1 MQLRDRQ
8 SRMWIL
14 LVIATTFL
22 LNAPA
27 LGGVKD
33 LSSHFS
39 FYEKNNAMS
48 LNPQT
53 LPQGGDNLQM
63 ESVSP
68 DFHQDNTVTKDLP
81 LEGLEEEDYI
91 DFDKILAEGDDDYT
105 EGDAI
110 DEITTPEP
118 DLDFVS
124 ELSDPKVRRACL
136 LRLFHGRTRLQRINV
151 VNAFFGF
158 RLYRSLRN
166 QVNQTDNVLLAPAG
180 ISITM
185 GMIALAVGSTTHKQ
199 LYQALGFAEFVNAS
213 IHYNDSTVHKL
224 FSKLAHRLFRRN
236 FGYTLRSVNDFYIK
250 HTVVMTEGFRSQAKT
265 YYFAEPQSVDFRD
278 PAFLL
283 KANQRI
289 HKMTKGLIKEP
300 LKSVDPNMVVILL
313 NYLYF
318 KGTWEQ
324 KFPEELTHYR
334 NFRVNEKHQVRV
346 PMMQNK
352 GTYLAAADHELNC
365 DVLQLPYKGNISMLI
380 AVPQKLSGMK
390 ILEQEV
396 SPTVINK
403 WLNSMTNRT
412 REVVFPRFKLEQS
425 YDLVNHLKQ
434 LGLTELFTEK
444 GDFSP
449 MASEKVSVNWFKH
462 QSAITVNEEGTEG
475 AALTHV
481 GFMPLSTQA
490 RFVVDRPFLF
500 FIYEHRTDC
509 LIFMGRVVDP
519 SKS

>member
-1 MQLRDRQ
+1 
-8 SRMWIL
+8 MWVL
-14 LVIATTFL
+14 LVIATAFL

-39 FYEKNNAMS
+39 FYDKNNAMAI
-48 LNPQT
+48 NTQI

-63 ESVSP
+63 ESESP
-68 DFHQDNTVTKDLP
+68 DFDQDNTVTKDLP
-81 LEGLEEEDYI
+81 MEGLEEEDYI
-91 DFDKILAEGDDDYT
+91 DFEKILAEGDDDYT

-110 DEITTPEP
+110 DEITTSEP
-118 DLDFVS
+118 DLDVVS
-124 ELSDPKVRRACL
+124 EVSDPKVHRACL
-136 LRLFHGRTRLQRINV
+136 LRLFHGQTRLQRINV

-158 RLYRSLRN
+158 RLYRSLRK

-224 FSKLAHRLFRRN
+224 FSKLTHRLFRRN
-236 FGYTLRSVNDFYIK
+236 FGYTLRSVNDFYVK
-250 HTVVMTEGFRSQAKT
+250 HTAIIREGFRRQAKT

-278 PAFLL
+278 PAFLV

-289 HKMTKGLIKEP
+289 KKMTKGIIKEP
-300 LKSVDPNMVVILL
+300 LKSVDPNMVVMLL

-324 KFPEELTHYR
+324 KFPKELTHYR
-334 NFRVNEKHQVRV
+334 NFRVSEKHQVRV

-352 GTYLAAADHELNC
+352 GTYLAASDHDLNC
-365 DVLQLPYKGNISMLI
+365 DVLLLPYKGNISMLI

-396 SPTVINK
+396 SPIVINK
-403 WLNSMTNRT
+403 WLNNMTNRT
-412 REVVFPRFKLEQS
+412 REVVLPQFKLEQS

-434 LGLTELFTEK
+434 MGLTDLFTEK

-449 MASEKVSVNWFKH
+449 LTSEKVSVNWFKH

-475 AALTHV
+475 GAMTHV
-481 GFMPLSTQA
+481 GFMPLSTQT
-490 RFVVDRPFLF
+490 RFIVDRPFLF

-509 LIFMGRVVDP
+509 LIFMGRVTDP

>member
-1 MQLRDRQ
+1 
-8 SRMWIL
+8 MWII
-14 LVIATTFL
+14 LVLATTFL

-39 FYEKNNAMS
+39 FYEKNNVMAT
-48 LNPQT
+48 NPQT
-53 LPQGGDNLQM
+53 LPEGGDNISI

-81 LEGLEEEDYI
+81 LEGFEEEDYI
-91 DFDKILAEGDDDYT
+91 DFEKILAEDDDYT

-110 DEITTPEP
+110 DELTTPEP

-124 ELSDPKVRRACL
+124 QLSDPKVQRACL

-224 FSKLAHRLFRRN
+224 FSKLTHRLFRRN

-250 HTVVMTEGFRSQAKT
+250 RTVVMRENFRRQAKS

-278 PAFLL
+278 PAFLV

-289 HKMTKGLIKEP
+289 QKMTKGLIKEP
-300 LKSVDPNMVVILL
+300 LKSIDPNMVVILL

-318 KGTWEQ
+318 KG
-324 KFPEELTHYR
+324 
-334 NFRVNEKHQVRV
+334 KHHN
-346 PMMQNK
+346 PFII
-352 GTYLAAADHELNC
+352 TITAT
-365 DVLQLPYKGNISMLI
+365 I
-380 AVPQKLSGMK
+380 
-390 ILEQEV
+390 
-396 SPTVINK
+396 TVIIN
-403 WLNSMTNRT
+403 
-412 REVVFPRFKLEQS
+412 
-425 YDLVNHLKQ
+425 YI
-434 LGLTELFTEK
+434 
-444 GDFSP
+444 
-449 MASEKVSVNWFKH
+449 VSF
-462 QSAITVNEEGTEG
+462 
-475 AALTHV
+475 
-481 GFMPLSTQA
+481 
-490 RFVVDRPFLF
+490 
-500 FIYEHRTDC
+500 
-509 LIFMGRVVDP
+509 
-519 SKS
+519 

>member
-1 MQLRDRQ
+1 
-8 SRMWIL
+8 MWIL
-14 LVIATTFL
+14 LVIAITFQ

-33 LSSHFS
+33 LGSHFS
-39 FYEKNNAMS
+39 FYEKNNATAI
-48 LNPQT
+48 NAQI
-53 LPQGGDNLQM
+53 LPQGDDNLQM

-81 LEGLEEEDYI
+81 LDSFEEEDYI
-91 DFDKILAEGDDDYT
+91 DFDKILAEGDDDYN
-105 EGDAI
+105 EGDTI

-124 ELSDPKVRRACL
+124 ELSDPKVCRACL

-250 HTVVMTEGFRSQAKT
+250 HTVAMTEGFCRQAKA
-265 YYFAEPQSVDFRD
+265 YYYAEPQSVDFRD
-278 PAFLL
+278 PAFLV

-289 HKMTKGLIKEP
+289 QKMTKGLIKEP
-300 LKSVDPNMVVILL
+300 LKSVDPNLVVMLL

-318 KGTWEQ
+318 KG
-324 KFPEELTHYR
+324 
-334 NFRVNEKHQVRV
+334 KHHNPLCMR
-346 PMMQNK
+346 
-352 GTYLAAADHELNC
+352 
-365 DVLQLPYKGNISMLI
+365 I
-380 AVPQKLSGMK
+380 
-390 ILEQEV
+390 
-396 SPTVINK
+396 INK
-403 WLNSMTNRT
+403 QTNSNNKKNKLNSAFLT
-412 REVVFPRFKLEQS
+412 PKKL
-425 YDLVNHLKQ
+425 YN
-434 LGLTELFTEK
+434 
-444 GDFSP
+444 
-449 MASEKVSVNWFKH
+449 
-462 QSAITVNEEGTEG
+462 
-475 AALTHV
+475 
-481 GFMPLSTQA
+481 
-490 RFVVDRPFLF
+490 
-500 FIYEHRTDC
+500 
-509 LIFMGRVVDP
+509 
-519 SKS
+519 

>member
-1 MQLRDRQ
+1 MLITWHIIVLHALFKKKKLSFSFPIEQNIQ
-8 SRMWIL
+8 HFQRMWIL
-14 LVIATTFL
+14 LVIAITFQ

-33 LSSHFS
+33 LRSHFS
-39 FYEKNNAMS
+39 FYEKNNATAI
-48 LNPQT
+48 NAQI
-53 LPQGGDNLQM
+53 LPQGDDNLQM

-81 LEGLEEEDYI
+81 LDSFEEEDYI
-91 DFDKILAEGDDDYT
+91 DFDKILAEGDDDYN
-105 EGDAI
+105 EGDTI

-124 ELSDPKVRRACL
+124 ELSDPKMCRASL

-185 GMIALAVGSTTHKQ
+185 GMIALAVGSTTQKQ

-250 HTVVMTEGFRSQAKT
+250 HTVAMTEGFCRQAKA
-265 YYFAEPQSVDFRD
+265 YYYAEPQSVDFRD
-278 PAFLL
+278 PAFLV

-289 HKMTKGLIKEP
+289 QKMTKGLIKEP
-300 LKSVDPNMVVILL
+300 LKSVDPNLVVMLL

-318 KGTWEQ
+318 KG
-324 KFPEELTHYR
+324 
-334 NFRVNEKHQVRV
+334 KHHNPLCMR
-346 PMMQNK
+346 
-352 GTYLAAADHELNC
+352 
-365 DVLQLPYKGNISMLI
+365 I
-380 AVPQKLSGMK
+380 
-390 ILEQEV
+390 
-396 SPTVINK
+396 INK
-403 WLNSMTNRT
+403 
-412 REVVFPRFKLEQS
+412 Q
-425 YDLVNHLKQ
+425 Q
-434 LGLTELFTEK
+434 
-444 GDFSP
+444 
-449 MASEKVSVNWFKH
+449 
-462 QSAITVNEEGTEG
+462 QQEE
-475 AALTHV
+475 
-481 GFMPLSTQA
+481 
-490 RFVVDRPFLF
+490 
-500 FIYEHRTDC
+500 
-509 LIFMGRVVDP
+509 
-519 SKS
+519 